1 MCPAACALCL
11 LWHKVHAQARPF
23 CPILSFLSPCPERLP
38 KRLTPTAGPM
48 SGRAAWTER
57 LPEYLAKRLIERPT
71 KHLGRTSGLK

>member
-38 KRLTPTAGPM
+38 
-48 SGRAAWTER
+48 
-57 LPEYLAKRLIERPT
+57 EYLAKRLIERPT